1 MNARLVSSRASLC
14 GAVVSL
20 LGCGG
25 APTPAASEV
34 PSLLSVARPESCAGA
49 TLSSTTLDVDL
60 SLVHLRGAIT
70 LNGQP
75 LPQSALERGQLVLVD
90 SRSATVQQ
98 IALGSNGTGAMD
110 VLVPKGTYEVRYVPP
125 RCDLVRDAAMP
136 CTPMVLERALS
147 VQGDT
152 NRDFALKSVMA
163 TFAVTL
169 DGAASPSP
177 EGSLVLEN
185 DAGVS
190 SQLQIASLAPVPVWP
205 GAYRVRYASASN
217 CSAAEQRW
225 PCNDGVVARDVS
237 IEAARA
243 VAVGVRTTLVTAT
256 VRANGAPATFGTP
269 TSRVSLRDS
278 SGSSTATLVT
288 TRTGSLGP
296 MRLLQDRYELFW
308 APISDGSSSASSM
321 PSNRGRLAELA
332 LSGPTHNATIDVQ
345 TVLAQGP
352 LTLDGAPAVNPANPA
367 RGVVFFVD
375 EEKNRFSEL
384 LTADSRFEIRL
395 FRGSRGTLG
404 YDTNHLVCGGAE
416 VGGTTIAPCGEALFT
431 ESTVFDADRT
441 AAAAM
446 TTVTAP
452 LSLTVDGQSLTSS
465 GTGALSTLFIAS
477 KIPGA
482 RPAALSL
489 TNSARLRVVK
499 GTYSITSV
507 EGVGAGGGCTAAMAL
522 PCGMHLLDGDRSI
535 TANEPIALS
544 VLTRRI
550 TGAVRINGVQ
560 PTFVGEQAPYVGL
573 FSRGAEA
580 LSTRVL
586 NGAPA
591 TYRAHVIDGP
601 VVGYING
608 VTGCS
613 LDEPSDTRPLCGV
626 SFFAGCA
633 AR

>member
-296 MRLLQDRYELFW
+296 MRLLQGSIRAVLGADQRRKQLRVVDAEQPRKARRARAQRPHAQRDDRRADCPRAGAAHAGRRSGGEPGEPGARRGVLRRRREE
-308 APISDGSSSASSM
+308 PIFRAAHG
-321 PSNRGRLAELA
+321 GLA
-332 LSGPTHNATIDVQ
+332 LRDSALSRI
-345 TVLAQGP
+345 
-352 LTLDGAPAVNPANPA
+352 A
-367 RGVVFFVD
+367 RD
-375 EEKNRFSEL
+375 
-384 LTADSRFEIRL
+384 ARL
-395 FRGSRGTLG
+395 RH
-404 YDTNHLVCGGAE
+404 DTTWCAAGAE
-416 VGGTTIAPCGEALFT
+416 VGGTAIAPCGEALFT
-431 ESTVFDADRT
+431 ESAVFDADRT

-452 LSLTVDGQSLTSS
+452 VVAHGGRPVADVERDRS
-465 GTGALSTLFIAS
+465 ALDVVHRVED
-477 KIPGA
+477 PGA
-482 RPAALSL
+482 RAPRR
-489 TNSARLRVVK
+489 SA
-499 GTYSITSV
+499 
-507 EGVGAGGGCTAAMAL
+507 
-522 PCGMHLLDGDRSI
+522 
-535 TANEPIALS
+535 
-544 VLTRRI
+544 
-550 TGAVRINGVQ
+550 
-560 PTFVGEQAPYVGL
+560 
-573 FSRGAEA
+573 
-580 LSTRVL
+580 
-586 NGAPA
+586 
-591 TYRAHVIDGP
+591 
-601 VVGYING
+601 
-608 VTGCS
+608 
-613 LDEPSDTRPLCGV
+613 
-626 SFFAGCA
+626 
-633 AR
+633 